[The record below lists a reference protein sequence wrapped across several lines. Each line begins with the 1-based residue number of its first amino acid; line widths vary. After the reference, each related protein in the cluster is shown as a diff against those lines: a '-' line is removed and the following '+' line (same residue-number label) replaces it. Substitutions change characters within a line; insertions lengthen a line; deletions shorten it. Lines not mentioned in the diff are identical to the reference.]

1 MVSKLKKFAKE
12 KLPHAIPIVQSA
24 VISIKHRGSRQKIR
38 RLLKE
43 GSDICINVG
52 AGDIKGQGGWITI
65 DIAKNCDIFW
75 DLRKGLPFPD
85 ESVNKVYSSHFFE
98 HLSFKETQGFLL
110 ECKRVLV
117 SGGKFSICV
126 PNTKLFLDAYM
137 SGNSLDPIE
146 FLSYKPAYNQTTK
159 IDYLNYIAYMDG
171 EHKYMFD
178 EENLLYILESKGF
191 KNVHLR
197 QFDPSIDQLARDS
210 ISIYAEA
217 EK

>member
-1 MVSKLKKFAKE
+1 
-12 KLPHAIPIVQSA
+12 
-24 VISIKHRGSRQKIR
+24 
-38 RLLKE
+38 
-43 GSDICINVG
+43 
-52 AGDIKGQGGWITI
+52 
-65 DIAKNCDIFW
+65 
-75 DLRKGLPFPD
+75 
-85 ESVNKVYSSHFFE
+85 
-98 HLSFKETQGFLL
+98 
-110 ECKRVLV
+110 
-117 SGGKFSICV
+117 
-126 PNTKLFLDAYM
+126 M

-217 EK
+217 EKWHRSLMIPSEHW